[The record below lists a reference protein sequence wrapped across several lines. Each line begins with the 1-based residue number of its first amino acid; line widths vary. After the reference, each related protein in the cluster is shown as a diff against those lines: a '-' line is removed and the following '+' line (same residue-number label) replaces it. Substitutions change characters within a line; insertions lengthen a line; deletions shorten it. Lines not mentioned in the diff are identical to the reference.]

1 MNFRKFSTA
10 AFVLSQLL
18 CLAHAE
24 VTGAGATF
32 PARVYDK
39 WAQAYAQDRG
49 VQVNY
54 QQTGSGNGIQ
64 QIKART
70 VDFGGTDSPLSSKDL
85 TLHKLIQIPMLVG
98 GIVPVVNLP
107 GITNNKLLL
116 SGDVLADIM
125 AGRITVWND
134 ARITALNS
142 GTTLPAKPIVRLVR
156 AEKSGTTAG
165 FTDYL
170 SQVSASFNTEIGHS
184 QLPNWPGQV
193 LKAEGND
200 GVSRV
205 LRATEGAITYISFDR
220 VTKDTLAGVRLKNS
234 VNGAIAASEAGFRA
248 AIMDSDVAR
257 LGNDEASLINRPS
270 PQAWPITL
278 TSFVLFDQQPTDTAR
293 ATAAMRYLYW
303 CFVHGDELT
312 QGTGFAPL
320 PTSLQARLVGRFAKI
335 TLKDG
340 TFLKVANF

>member
-1 MNFRKFSTA
+1 MNIRHFLTVTLVA
-10 AFVLSQLL
+10 CQWLG
-18 CLAHAE
+18 LAHAE
-24 VTGAGATF
+24 VVGAGATF

-39 WAQAYAQDRG
+39 WAQTYFQERG
-49 VQVNY
+49 VQVGY
-54 QQTGSGNGIQ
+54 QQTGSGNGVQ

-70 VDFGGTDSPLSSKDL
+70 VDFGGTDSPLSSSEL
-85 TLHKLIQIPMLVG
+85 AQNKLIQIPMLVG
-98 GIVPVVNLP
+98 GIVPVVNLA

-134 ARITALNS
+134 ARITAQNS
-142 GTTLPAKPIVRLVR
+142 GLTLPARQIVRLVR
-156 AEKSGTTAG
+156 AEKSGTTDG
-165 FTDYL
+165 FTTYL
-170 SQVSASFNTEIGHS
+170 SHMSASFKAEIGHS
-184 QLPNWPGQV
+184 QLPTWPGQV

-200 GVSRV
+200 GITRT
-205 LRATEGAITYISFDR
+205 LRATEGAITYVSFDR
-220 VTKDTLAGVRLKNS
+220 VMKDALAGVRLKNS

-257 LGNDEASLINRPS
+257 LGNDEASLINRSS

-278 TSFVLFDQQPTDTAR
+278 TSFILIDQRPSDAAR

-312 QGTGFAPL
+312 LGSGFAPL
-320 PTSLQARLVGRFAKI
+320 PISLQARLVSRFAKVA
-335 TLKDG
+335 LKDG